1 MWPFKRES
9 DTDESDTDESD
20 ALRESDRQG
29 IERLREF
36 RKIGE
41 KFVYL
46 GVEMSVTAHF
56 KLKLNPG
63 WPYCGGSLYYRTRPV
78 LRADYATKTGEIKQ
92 ISFNPGEVDRL
103 LKPENPPLQK
113 KGWEE

>member
-1 MWPFKRES
+1 MWPFKREPAF
-9 DTDESDTDESD
+9 D
-20 ALRESDRQG
+20 AAASDRQA

-36 RKIGE
+36 RQIGE

-46 GVEMSVTAHF
+46 GVEMSVTAHY
-56 KLKLNPG
+56 KLKLNL
-63 WPYCGGSLYYRTRPV
+63 SYYRMRPV

-113 KGWEE
+113 KGWDIDILQR